1 MPFCNSACTRSHDT
15 EMLVELVFCPFTF
28 RGAPSGSDEQDEKVD
43 LILIEK
49 QNRLLDLC
57 ENFIG
62 KPLTN

>member
-1 MPFCNSACTRSHDT
+1 
-15 EMLVELVFCPFTF
+15 MLVELVFCPFTF

-43 LILIEK
+43 VILIEK